1 MAHGGR
7 ATTSHGSFRVSLVR
21 PDELG
26 ETESACWAAFRRDAP
41 EAASP
46 FMSLTFARIVGAV
59 RREARVAIIDNADGI
74 QGYLPL
80 EIHGHRTARP
90 LGWPMNDFQ
99 GFIQS
104 GDHRRAGSR
113 EGRWSARLAVRP
125 RARDADMPAS
135 ASLRRWDRRGR
146 GR

>member
-7 ATTSHGSFRVSLVR
+7 ATTSHGSFRMSLVR

-59 RREARVAIIDNADGI
+59 RREARVAIMIILAILGEAAAHGVTRVDLGYGQHDYKHYADLGI
-74 QGYLPL
+74 MPTWLVKPL
-80 EIHGHRTARP
+80 V
-90 LGWPMNDFQ
+90 
-99 GFIQS
+99 
-104 GDHRRAGSR
+104 
-113 EGRWSARLAVRP
+113 AV
-125 RARDADMPAS
+125 A
-135 ASLRRWDRRGR
+135 
-146 GR
+146 